1 MTQPTQIIIAE
12 NYNYMKRI
20 PDPTDPTGTATTILS
35 DSILPIWLVPNP
47 DCGLTTTQIAEK
59 DVPDGFKYEIIDADK
74 LGEYREVGIGSTAL
88 LLAAAITNYDFDTKV
103 STFDLDI
110 AKKLAHR
117 KRRNR
122 RYSQFA
128 PHDDVIAKAIPGSAT
143 DAAEA
148 SRVGIRS
155 TYDSMQTEID
165 GASTI
170 DEIYAI
176 LQKYPSVSSPDTA
189 HYSGYDHEPITKP
202 GAYE

>member
-1 MTQPTQIIIAE
+1 MLELDQQH
-12 NYNYMKRI
+12 
-20 PDPTDPTGTATTILS
+20 
-35 DSILPIWLVPNP
+35 
-47 DCGLTTTQIAEK
+47 
-59 DVPDGFKYEIIDADK
+59 
-74 LGEYREVGIGSTAL
+74 